1 MKFNQSKK
9 NEKTSKIEADEFEE
23 DIDEEPV
30 DEDDSEEEDEDK
42 EENKNS
48 KGKGQD
54 DFKKFIIKLALIVI
68 GGIALL
74 FIVLSIATAFT
85 KGTYSYEKIETI
97 MTNAAK
103 SYFADYPESLPQ
115 KETQIVEIEAST
127 LAQAGKMKDL
137 SEYTKKGVTCTGK
150 VSVSKADDEYVYTP
164 SLNCGDAYSDKT
176 IAAAVKEDS
185 KVVTS
190 GYGLY
195 NMNNSLVFRGETVN
209 NYVQIN
215 EDLWRIVKI
224 DSSNNAYL
232 IKEKYIGYSAAWDDR
247 YNSEAKYNIGIN
259 NYSTSRIKEYLGE
272 LYDTTKEDLVFLSD
286 TDKTK
291 LSSYEVCTGKR
302 TVDSA
307 INTNELECKSTVAG
321 QKLGLLTVSDY
332 INASIDP
339 NCTSPQSP
347 SCQNYNYLTVD
358 YRWWTATA
366 VANSTSTAFII
377 DEQGSVTA
385 AKCNAYNKVR
395 PVIKLSSRIMVS
407 SGNGTEKNPYIIK

>member
-1 MKFNQSKK
+1 MNLNFNQNKK
-9 NEKTSKIEADEFEE
+9 NGKVNKIEADELEE
-23 DIDEEPV
+23 EIEET
-30 DEDDSEEEDEDK
+30 SEEEDEDDN
-42 EENKNS
+42 EEESKSSKS
-48 KGKGQD
+48 KGED
-54 DFKKFIIKLALIVI
+54 DFKKFIIKLALIVV
-68 GGIALL
+68 GGIVLL
-74 FIVLSIATAFT
+74 FVVLGIASAFT
-85 KGTYSYEKIETI
+85 KGSYSYEKIETI

-103 SYFADYPESLPQ
+103 SYFADNPESLPK
-115 KETQIVEIEAST
+115 KENQIVEIEAST

-150 VSVSKADDEYVYTP
+150 VSVSKADEEYVYTP
-164 SLNCGDAYSDKT
+164 SLNCGDAYTDKA
-176 IAAAVKEDS
+176 IATAVKEDS
-185 KVVTS
+185 KVVAS

-195 NMNNSLVFRGETVN
+195 KMNNGLVFRGETVN

-224 DSSNNAYL
+224 DSSNNVYL
-232 IKEKYIGYSAAWDDR
+232 IKEKNIGYSASWDDR
-247 YNSEAKYNIGIN
+247 YNSEVEYNIGIN

-272 LYDTTKEDLVFLSD
+272 LYDTTKEDLVFLSE

-291 LSSYEVCTGKR
+291 ISSYEVCTGKR
-302 TVDSA
+302 TIDST

-366 VANSTSTAFII
+366 VANSTSTAFIV
-377 DEQGSVTA
+377 DEQGRVSE
-385 AKCNAYNKVR
+385 AKCNAYNKIR

-407 SGNGTEKNPYIIK
+407 SGKGTEKNPYIIK

>member
-1 MKFNQSKK
+1 MNLNFNQNKK
-9 NEKTSKIEADEFEE
+9 NGKVNKIEADELEE
-23 DIDEEPV
+23 EIEEIN
-30 DEDDSEEEDEDK
+30 EEEDEDDN
-42 EENKNS
+42 EEESKSSKS
-48 KGKGQD
+48 KGED
-54 DFKKFIIKLALIVI
+54 DFKKFIIKLALIVV
-68 GGIALL
+68 GGIVLL
-74 FIVLSIATAFT
+74 FVVLGIASAFT
-85 KGTYSYEKIETI
+85 KGSYSYEKIETI
-97 MTNAAK
+97 MINAAK
-103 SYFADYPESLPQ
+103 SYFADNPESLPK
-115 KETQIVEIEAST
+115 KENQIVEIEAST

-150 VSVSKADDEYVYTP
+150 VSVSKADEEYVYTP
-164 SLNCGDAYSDKT
+164 SLNCGDAYTDKA
-176 IAAAVKEDS
+176 IATAVKEDS

-195 NMNNSLVFRGETVN
+195 KMNNGLVFRGETVN

-224 DSSNNAYL
+224 DSSNNVYL
-232 IKEKYIGYSAAWDDR
+232 IKEKNIGYSASWDDR
-247 YNSEAKYNIGIN
+247 YNSEVEYNIGIN

-272 LYDTTKEDLVFLSD
+272 LYDTTKEDLVFLSE

-291 LSSYEVCTGKR
+291 ISSYEVCTGKR
-302 TVDSA
+302 TIDST

-366 VANSTSTAFII
+366 VANSTSTAFIV
-377 DEQGSVTA
+377 DEQGRVSE
-385 AKCNAYNKVR
+385 AKCNAYNKIR

-407 SGNGTEKNPYIIK
+407 SGKGTEKNPYIIK

>member
-1 MKFNQSKK
+1 MNLNFNQNKK
-9 NEKTSKIEADEFEE
+9 NGKVNKIEADELEE
-23 DIDEEPV
+23 EIEETN
-30 DEDDSEEEDEDK
+30 EEEDEDDN
-42 EENKNS
+42 EEESKSSKS
-48 KGKGQD
+48 KGED
-54 DFKKFIIKLALIVI
+54 DFKKFIIKLALIVV
-68 GGIALL
+68 GGIVLL
-74 FIVLSIATAFT
+74 FVVLGIASAFT
-85 KGTYSYEKIETI
+85 KGSYSYEKIETI

-103 SYFADYPESLPQ
+103 SYFADNPESLPK
-115 KETQIVEIEAST
+115 KENQIVEIEAST

-150 VSVSKADDEYVYTP
+150 VSVSKADEEYVYTP
-164 SLNCGDAYSDKT
+164 SLNCGDAYTDKA
-176 IAAAVKEDS
+176 IATAVKEDS

-195 NMNNSLVFRGETVN
+195 KMNNGLVFRGETVN

-224 DSSNNAYL
+224 DSSNNVYL
-232 IKEKYIGYSAAWDDR
+232 IKEKNIGYSASWDDR
-247 YNSEAKYNIGIN
+247 YNSEVKYNIGIN

-272 LYDTTKEDLVFLSD
+272 LYDTTKEDLVFLSE

-291 LSSYEVCTGKR
+291 ISSYEVCTGKR
-302 TVDSA
+302 TIDST

-366 VANSTSTAFII
+366 VANSTSTAFIV
-377 DEQGSVTA
+377 DEQGRVSE
-385 AKCNAYNKVR
+385 AKCNAYNKIR

-407 SGNGTEKNPYIIK
+407 SGKGTEKNPYIIK

>member
-1 MKFNQSKK
+1 MNLNFNQNKK
-9 NEKTSKIEADEFEE
+9 NGKVNKIEADELEE
-23 DIDEEPV
+23 EIEETN
-30 DEDDSEEEDEDK
+30 EEEDEDDN
-42 EENKNS
+42 EEESKSSKS
-48 KGKGQD
+48 KGED
-54 DFKKFIIKLALIVI
+54 DFKKFIIKLALIVV
-68 GGIALL
+68 GGIVLL
-74 FIVLSIATAFT
+74 FVVLGIASAFT
-85 KGTYSYEKIETI
+85 KGSYSYEKIETI

-103 SYFADYPESLPQ
+103 SYFADNPESLPK
-115 KETQIVEIEAST
+115 KENQIVEIEAST

-150 VSVSKADDEYVYTP
+150 VSVSKADEEYVYTP
-164 SLNCGDAYSDKT
+164 SLNCGDAYTDKA
-176 IAAAVKEDS
+176 IATAVKEDS

-195 NMNNSLVFRGETVN
+195 KMNNGLVFRGETVN

-224 DSSNNAYL
+224 DSSNNVYL
-232 IKEKYIGYSAAWDDR
+232 IKEKNIGYSASWDDR
-247 YNSEAKYNIGIN
+247 YNSEVKYKIGIN

-272 LYDTTKEDLVFLSD
+272 LYDTTKEDLVFLSE

-291 LSSYEVCTGKR
+291 ISSYEVCTGKR
-302 TVDSA
+302 TIDST

-366 VANSTSTAFII
+366 VANSTSTAFIV
-377 DEQGSVTA
+377 DEQGRVSE
-385 AKCNAYNKVR
+385 AKCNAYNKIR

-407 SGNGTEKNPYIIK
+407 SGKGTEKNPYIIK

>member
-1 MKFNQSKK
+1 MNLNFNQNKK
-9 NEKTSKIEADEFEE
+9 NGKVNKIEADELEE
-23 DIDEEPV
+23 EIEETN
-30 DEDDSEEEDEDK
+30 EEEDEDDN
-42 EENKNS
+42 EEESKSSKS
-48 KGKGQD
+48 KGED
-54 DFKKFIIKLALIVI
+54 DFKKFIIKLALIVV
-68 GGIALL
+68 GGIVLL
-74 FIVLSIATAFT
+74 FVVLGIASAFT
-85 KGTYSYEKIETI
+85 KGSYSYEKIETI

-103 SYFADYPESLPQ
+103 SYFADNPESLPK
-115 KETQIVEIEAST
+115 KENQIVEIEAST

-150 VSVSKADDEYVYTP
+150 VSVSKADEEYVYTP
-164 SLNCGDAYSDKT
+164 SLNCGDAYTDKA
-176 IAAAVKEDS
+176 IATAVKEDS
-185 KVVTS
+185 KVVAS

-195 NMNNSLVFRGETVN
+195 KMNNGLVFRGETVN

-224 DSSNNAYL
+224 DSSNNVYL
-232 IKEKYIGYSAAWDDR
+232 IKEKNIGYSASWDDR
-247 YNSEAKYNIGIN
+247 YNSEVEYNIGIN

-272 LYDTTKEDLVFLSD
+272 LYDTTKEDLVFLSE

-291 LSSYEVCTGKR
+291 ISSYEVCTGKR
-302 TVDSA
+302 TIDST

-366 VANSTSTAFII
+366 VANSTSTAFIV
-377 DEQGSVTA
+377 DEQGRVSE
-385 AKCNAYNKVR
+385 AKCNAYNKIR

-407 SGNGTEKNPYIIK
+407 SGKGTEKNPYIIK

>member
-1 MKFNQSKK
+1 MNLNFNQNKK
-9 NEKTSKIEADEFEE
+9 NGKVNKIEADELEE
-23 DIDEEPV
+23 EIEETN
-30 DEDDSEEEDEDK
+30 EEEDDN
-42 EENKNS
+42 EEESKSSKS
-48 KGKGQD
+48 KGED
-54 DFKKFIIKLALIVI
+54 DFKKFIIKLALIVV
-68 GGIALL
+68 GGIVLL
-74 FIVLSIATAFT
+74 FVVLGIASAFT
-85 KGTYSYEKIETI
+85 KGSYSYEKIETI

-103 SYFADYPESLPQ
+103 SYFADNPESLPK
-115 KETQIVEIEAST
+115 KENQIVEIEAST

-150 VSVSKADDEYVYTP
+150 VSVSKADEEYVYTP
-164 SLNCGDAYSDKT
+164 SLNCGDAYTDKA
-176 IAAAVKEDS
+176 IATAVKEDS
-185 KVVTS
+185 KVVAS

-195 NMNNSLVFRGETVN
+195 KMNNGLVFRGETVN

-224 DSSNNAYL
+224 DSSNNVYL
-232 IKEKYIGYSAAWDDR
+232 IKEKNIGYSASWDDR
-247 YNSEAKYNIGIN
+247 YNSEVEYNIGIN

-272 LYDTTKEDLVFLSD
+272 LYDTTKEDLVFLSE
-286 TDKTK
+286 TNKTK
-291 LSSYEVCTGKR
+291 ISSYEVCTGKR
-302 TVDSA
+302 TIDST

-366 VANSTSTAFII
+366 VANSTSTAFIV
-377 DEQGSVTA
+377 DEQGRVSE
-385 AKCNAYNKVR
+385 AKCNAYNKIR

-407 SGNGTEKNPYIIK
+407 SGKGTEKNPYIIK

>member
-1 MKFNQSKK
+1 MNLNFNQNKK
-9 NEKTSKIEADEFEE
+9 NGKVNKIEADELEE
-23 DIDEEPV
+23 EIEETN
-30 DEDDSEEEDEDK
+30 EEEDEDDN
-42 EENKNS
+42 EEESKSSKS
-48 KGKGQD
+48 KGED
-54 DFKKFIIKLALIVI
+54 DFKKFIIKLALIVV
-68 GGIALL
+68 GGIVLL
-74 FIVLSIATAFT
+74 FVVLGIASAFT
-85 KGTYSYEKIETI
+85 KGSYSYEKIETI

-103 SYFADYPESLPQ
+103 SYFADNPESLPK
-115 KETQIVEIEAST
+115 KENQIVEIEAST

-150 VSVSKADDEYVYTP
+150 VSVSKADEEYVYTP
-164 SLNCGDAYSDKT
+164 SLNCGDAYTDKK
-176 IAAAVKEDS
+176 IATAVKEDS

-195 NMNNSLVFRGETVN
+195 KMNNGLVFRGETVN

-224 DSSNNAYL
+224 DSSNNVYL
-232 IKEKYIGYSAAWDDR
+232 IKEKNIGYSASWDDR
-247 YNSEAKYNIGIN
+247 YNSEVKYNIGIN

-272 LYDTTKEDLVFLSD
+272 LYDTTKEDLVFLSE
-286 TDKTK
+286 TDKAK
-291 LSSYEVCTGKR
+291 ISSYEVCTGKR
-302 TVDSA
+302 TIDST

-366 VANSTSTAFII
+366 VANSTSTAFIV
-377 DEQGSVTA
+377 DEQGRVSE
-385 AKCNAYNKVR
+385 AKCNAYNKIR

-407 SGNGTEKNPYIIK
+407 SGKGTEKNPYIIK

>member
-1 MKFNQSKK
+1 MNLNFNQNKK
-9 NEKTSKIEADEFEE
+9 NGKVNKIEADELEE
-23 DIDEEPV
+23 EIEEIT
-30 DEDDSEEEDEDK
+30 EEEDEDDN
-42 EENKNS
+42 EEESKSSKS
-48 KGKGQD
+48 KGED
-54 DFKKFIIKLALIVI
+54 DFKKFIIKLALIVV
-68 GGIALL
+68 GGIVLL
-74 FIVLSIATAFT
+74 FVVLGIASAFT
-85 KGTYSYEKIETI
+85 KGSYSYEKIETI
-97 MTNAAK
+97 MINAAK
-103 SYFADYPESLPQ
+103 SYFADNPESLPK
-115 KETQIVEIEAST
+115 KENQIVEIEAST

-150 VSVSKADDEYVYTP
+150 VSVSKADEEYVYTP
-164 SLNCGDAYSDKT
+164 SLNCGDAYTDKA
-176 IAAAVKEDS
+176 IATAVKEDS

-195 NMNNSLVFRGETVN
+195 KMNNGLVFRGETVN

-224 DSSNNAYL
+224 DSSNNVYL
-232 IKEKYIGYSAAWDDR
+232 IKEKNIGYSASWDDR
-247 YNSEAKYNIGIN
+247 YNSEVEYNIGIN

-272 LYDTTKEDLVFLSD
+272 LYDTTKEDLVFLSE

-291 LSSYEVCTGKR
+291 ISSYEVCTGKR
-302 TVDSA
+302 TIDST

-366 VANSTSTAFII
+366 VANSTSTAFIV
-377 DEQGSVTA
+377 DEQGRVSE
-385 AKCNAYNKVR
+385 AKCNAYNKIR

-407 SGNGTEKNPYIIK
+407 SGKGTEKNPYIIK

>member
-1 MKFNQSKK
+1 MNLNFNQNKK
-9 NEKTSKIEADEFEE
+9 NGKVNKIEADELEEEVEETYEE
-23 DIDEEPV
+23 DDN
-30 DEDDSEEEDEDK
+30 DEDE
-42 EENKNS
+42 EENKSS
-48 KGKGQD
+48 KSKGQD
-54 DFKKFIIKLALIVI
+54 DFKKFILKLAFIVI
-68 GGIALL
+68 GGIVFL
-74 FIVLSIATAFT
+74 FIVLSIATTFT

-103 SYFADYPESLPQ
+103 SYFTDNPESLPK
-115 KETQIVEIEAST
+115 KENQIVEIEAST

-150 VSVSKADDEYVYTP
+150 VSVSKADEEYVYTP

-176 IAAAVKEDS
+176 IATAVKEDS

-247 YNSEAKYNIGIN
+247 YNSEVKYNIGIN

-366 VANSTSTAFII
+366 VANSTSTAFVV
-377 DEQGSVTA
+377 DAKGSISE
-385 AKCNAYNKVR
+385 AKCNAYNKIR
-395 PVIKLSSRIMVS
+395 PVIKLSNRIMVS

>member
-1 MKFNQSKK
+1 MNLNFNQNKK
-9 NEKTSKIEADEFEE
+9 NGKVNKIEADELEE
-23 DIDEEPV
+23 EIEET
-30 DEDDSEEEDEDK
+30 DEEEDDDED
-42 EENKNS
+42 EEESKSSKN
-48 KGKGQD
+48 KGQD
-54 DFKKFIIKLALIVI
+54 DFKKFIIKLALIVV
-68 GGIALL
+68 GGIVLL
-74 FIVLSIATAFT
+74 FIVLSIASAFT
-85 KGTYSYEKIETI
+85 KGSYSYEKIETI

-103 SYFADYPESLPQ
+103 SYFADNPESLPK
-115 KETQIVEIEAST
+115 KENQIVEIEAST

-150 VSVSKADDEYVYTP
+150 VSVSKADEEYVYTP
-164 SLNCGDAYSDKT
+164 SLNCGDAYSDKA
-176 IAAAVKEDS
+176 IATAVKEDS

-195 NMNNSLVFRGETVN
+195 NMNNGLVFRGETVN

-224 DSSNNAYL
+224 DSSNNTYL

-272 LYDTTKEDLVFLSD
+272 LYEETKEDLVFLSD
-286 TDKTK
+286 ADKTK

-302 TVDSA
+302 TLDSTN
-307 INTNELECKSTVAG
+307 NTNELECKSTVAG

-377 DEQGSVTA
+377 DEQGNVTA
-385 AKCNAYNKVR
+385 AKCNAYNKIR

>member
-1 MKFNQSKK
+1 MNLNFNQNKK
-9 NEKTSKIEADEFEE
+9 NGKVNKIEADELEE
-23 DIDEEPV
+23 EIEETN
-30 DEDDSEEEDEDK
+30 EEEDEDDN
-42 EENKNS
+42 EEESKSSKS
-48 KGKGQD
+48 KGED
-54 DFKKFIIKLALIVI
+54 DFKKFIIKLALIVV
-68 GGIALL
+68 GGIVLL
-74 FIVLSIATAFT
+74 FVVLGIASAFT
-85 KGTYSYEKIETI
+85 KGSYSYEKIETI
-97 MTNAAK
+97 MINAAK
-103 SYFADYPESLPQ
+103 SYFADNPESLPK
-115 KETQIVEIEAST
+115 KENQIVEIEAST

-150 VSVSKADDEYVYTP
+150 VSVSKADEEYVYTP
-164 SLNCGDAYSDKT
+164 SLNCGDAYTDKA
-176 IAAAVKEDS
+176 IATAVKEDS

-195 NMNNSLVFRGETVN
+195 KMNNGLVFRGETVN

-224 DSSNNAYL
+224 DSSNNVYL
-232 IKEKYIGYSAAWDDR
+232 IKEKNIGYSASWDDR
-247 YNSEAKYNIGIN
+247 YNSEVEYNIGIN

-272 LYDTTKEDLVFLSD
+272 LYDTTKEDLVFLSE

-291 LSSYEVCTGKR
+291 ISSYEVCTGKR
-302 TVDSA
+302 TIDST

-347 SCQNYNYLTVD
+347 ACQNYNYLAAD

-366 VANSTSTAFII
+366 VANSSSTVFIV
-377 DEQGSVTA
+377 DEQGSVTET
-385 AKCNAYNKVR
+385 KCNAYNRIR
-395 PVIKLSSRIMVS
+395 PVVKLSSRIMIS

>member
-1 MKFNQSKK
+1 MNLNFNQNKK
-9 NEKTSKIEADEFEE
+9 NGKVNKIEADELEE
-23 DIDEEPV
+23 EIEETN
-30 DEDDSEEEDEDK
+30 EEEDEDDN
-42 EENKNS
+42 EEESKSSKS
-48 KGKGQD
+48 KGED
-54 DFKKFIIKLALIVI
+54 DFKKFIIKLALIVV
-68 GGIALL
+68 GGIVLL
-74 FIVLSIATAFT
+74 FVVLGIASAFT
-85 KGTYSYEKIETI
+85 KGSYSYEKIETI

-103 SYFADYPESLPQ
+103 SYFADNPESLPK
-115 KETQIVEIEAST
+115 KENQIVEIEAST

-150 VSVSKADDEYVYTP
+150 VSVSKADEEYVYTP
-164 SLNCGDAYSDKT
+164 SLNCGDAYTDKA
-176 IAAAVKEDS
+176 IATAVKEDS
-185 KVVTS
+185 KVVAS

-195 NMNNSLVFRGETVN
+195 KMNNGLVFRGETVN

-224 DSSNNAYL
+224 DSSNNVYL
-232 IKEKYIGYSAAWDDR
+232 IKEKNIGYSASWDDR
-247 YNSEAKYNIGIN
+247 YNSEVKYNIGIN

-272 LYDTTKEDLVFLSD
+272 LYDTTKEDLVFLSE

-291 LSSYEVCTGKR
+291 ISSYEVCTGKR
-302 TVDSA
+302 TIDST

-366 VANSTSTAFII
+366 VANSTSTAFIV
-377 DEQGSVTA
+377 DEQGRVSE
-385 AKCNAYNKVR
+385 AKCNAYNKIR

-407 SGNGTEKNPYIIK
+407 SGKGTEKNPYIIK

>member
-1 MKFNQSKK
+1 MNLNFNQNKK
-9 NEKTSKIEADEFEE
+9 NGKVNKIEADELEEIEETYEE
-23 DIDEEPV
+23 DDNDEDEE
-30 DEDDSEEEDEDK
+30 E
-42 EENKNS
+42 S
-48 KGKGQD
+48 KSSKSKGQD
-54 DFKKFIIKLALIVI
+54 DFKKFIIKLALIVV
-68 GGIALL
+68 GGMVLL
-74 FIVLSIATAFT
+74 FIVLSIASSFT

-103 SYFADYPESLPQ
+103 SYFADNPESLPK

-150 VSVSKADDEYVYTP
+150 VSVSKADEEYVYTP

-224 DSSNNAYL
+224 DSSNNVYL

-247 YNSEAKYNIGIN
+247 YNNEVKYNIGIN

-272 LYDTTKEDLVFLSD
+272 LYDTTKEDLVFLSE

-332 INASIDP
+332 INASIDS

>member
-1 MKFNQSKK
+1 MNLNFNQNKK
-9 NEKTSKIEADEFEE
+9 NGKVNKIEADELEE
-23 DIDEEPV
+23 EIEETN
-30 DEDDSEEEDEDK
+30 EEEDEDDN
-42 EENKNS
+42 EEESKSSKS
-48 KGKGQD
+48 KGED
-54 DFKKFIIKLALIVI
+54 DFKKFIIKLALIVV
-68 GGIALL
+68 GGIVLL
-74 FIVLSIATAFT
+74 FVVLGIASAFT
-85 KGTYSYEKIETI
+85 KGSYSYEKIETI
-97 MTNAAK
+97 MINAAK
-103 SYFADYPESLPQ
+103 SYFADNPESLPK
-115 KETQIVEIEAST
+115 KENQIVEIEAST

-150 VSVSKADDEYVYTP
+150 VSVSKADEEYVYTP
-164 SLNCGDAYSDKT
+164 SLNCGDAYTDKA
-176 IAAAVKEDS
+176 IATAVKEDS

-195 NMNNSLVFRGETVN
+195 KMNNGLVFRGETVN

-224 DSSNNAYL
+224 DSSNNVYL
-232 IKEKYIGYSAAWDDR
+232 IKEKNIGYSASWDDR
-247 YNSEAKYNIGIN
+247 YNSEVEYNIGIN

-272 LYDTTKEDLVFLSD
+272 LYDTTKEDLVFLSE

-291 LSSYEVCTGKR
+291 ISSYEVCTGKR
-302 TVDSA
+302 TIDST

-366 VANSTSTAFII
+366 VANSTSTAFIV
-377 DEQGSVTA
+377 DEQGRVSE
-385 AKCNAYNKVR
+385 AKCNAYNKIR

-407 SGNGTEKNPYIIK
+407 SGKGTEKNPYIIK

>member
-1 MKFNQSKK
+1 
-9 NEKTSKIEADEFEE
+9 
-23 DIDEEPV
+23 
-30 DEDDSEEEDEDK
+30 
-42 EENKNS
+42 
-48 KGKGQD
+48 
-54 DFKKFIIKLALIVI
+54 
-68 GGIALL
+68 
-74 FIVLSIATAFT
+74 
-85 KGTYSYEKIETI
+85 

-103 SYFADYPESLPQ
+103 SYFADNPESLPK

-127 LAQAGKMKDL
+127 LALAGKMKDL

-150 VSVSKADDEYVYTP
+150 VSVSKSGEEYIYTP

-195 NMNNSLVFRGETVN
+195 KMNNGLVFRGEMVN
-209 NYVQIN
+209 NYVKIN
-215 EDLWRIVKI
+215 EELWRIVKI
-224 DSSNNAYL
+224 DSNNNAYL
-232 IKEKYIGYSAAWDDR
+232 IKEEYAGYSAAWDDR
-247 YNSEAKYNIGIN
+247 YNNEVKYNIGIN
-259 NYSTSRIKEYLGE
+259 NYSTSRIKEYLEE
-272 LYDTTKEDLVFLSD
+272 LYNETKEGLVFLSE

-291 LSSYEVCTGKR
+291 LSSFEVCTGKR
-302 TVDSA
+302 TLDSTN
-307 INTNELECKSTVAG
+307 NTNELECKSTVAG

-347 SCQNYNYLTVD
+347 ACQNYNYLAVD

-366 VANSTSTAFII
+366 VANSSSTVFIV
-377 DEQGSVTA
+377 DEQGSVTET
-385 AKCNAYNKVR
+385 KCNAYNRIR
-395 PVIKLSSRIMVS
+395 PVVKLSSRIMIS

>member
-1 MKFNQSKK
+1 MNLNFNQNKK
-9 NEKTSKIEADEFEE
+9 NGKVNKIEADELEE
-23 DIDEEPV
+23 IEET
-30 DEDDSEEEDEDK
+30 DEEEDDD
-42 EENKNS
+42 EEESKSSKN
-48 KGKGQD
+48 KGQD
-54 DFKKFIIKLALIVI
+54 DFKKFIIKLALIVV
-68 GGIALL
+68 GGMILL
-74 FIVLSIATAFT
+74 FIVLSIASAFT
-85 KGTYSYEKIETI
+85 KGSYSYEKIETI

-103 SYFADYPESLPQ
+103 SYFADNPESLPK
-115 KETQIVEIEAST
+115 KENQIVEIEAST

-150 VSVSKADDEYVYTP
+150 VSVSKADEEYVYTP
-164 SLNCGDAYSDKT
+164 SLNCGDAYSDKA
-176 IAAAVKEDS
+176 IATAVKEDS

-195 NMNNSLVFRGETVN
+195 KMNNGLVFRGETVN

-224 DSSNNAYL
+224 DSSNNVYL
-232 IKEKYIGYSAAWDDR
+232 IKEKNIGYSASWDDR
-247 YNSEAKYNIGIN
+247 YNSEVKYNIGIN

-272 LYDTTKEDLVFLSD
+272 LYDTTKEDLVFLSE

-291 LSSYEVCTGKR
+291 ISSYEVCTGKR
-302 TVDSA
+302 TIDST

-366 VANSTSTAFII
+366 VANSTSTAFIV
-377 DEQGSVTA
+377 DEQGSVSEV
-385 AKCNAYNKVR
+385 KCNAYNKVR

>member
-1 MKFNQSKK
+1 MNLNFNQNKK
-9 NEKTSKIEADEFEE
+9 NGKVNKIEADELEE
-23 DIDEEPV
+23 EIEETN
-30 DEDDSEEEDEDK
+30 EEEDDN
-42 EENKNS
+42 EEESKSSKS
-48 KGKGQD
+48 KGED
-54 DFKKFIIKLALIVI
+54 DFKKFIIKLALIVV
-68 GGIALL
+68 GGIVLL
-74 FIVLSIATAFT
+74 FVVLGIASAFT
-85 KGTYSYEKIETI
+85 KGSYSYEKIETI

-103 SYFADYPESLPQ
+103 SYFADNPESLPK
-115 KETQIVEIEAST
+115 KENQIVEIEAST

-150 VSVSKADDEYVYTP
+150 VSVSKADEEYVYTP
-164 SLNCGDAYSDKT
+164 SLNCGDAYTDKA
-176 IAAAVKEDS
+176 IATAVKEDS
-185 KVVTS
+185 KVVAS

-195 NMNNSLVFRGETVN
+195 KMNNGLVFRGETVN

-224 DSSNNAYL
+224 DSSNNVYL
-232 IKEKYIGYSAAWDDR
+232 IKEKNIGYSASWDDR
-247 YNSEAKYNIGIN
+247 YNSEVEYNIGIN

-272 LYDTTKEDLVFLSD
+272 LYDTTKEDLVFLSE

-291 LSSYEVCTGKR
+291 ISSYEVCTGKR
-302 TVDSA
+302 TIDST

-366 VANSTSTAFII
+366 VANSTSTAFIV
-377 DEQGSVTA
+377 DEQGRVSE
-385 AKCNAYNKVR
+385 AKCNAYNKIR

-407 SGNGTEKNPYIIK
+407 SGKGTEKNPYIIK

>member
-1 MKFNQSKK
+1 MNLNFNQNKK
-9 NEKTSKIEADEFEE
+9 NGKVNKIEADELEE
-23 DIDEEPV
+23 EIEETN
-30 DEDDSEEEDEDK
+30 EEEDEDDN
-42 EENKNS
+42 EEESKSSKS
-48 KGKGQD
+48 KGED
-54 DFKKFIIKLALIVI
+54 DFKKFIIKLALIVV
-68 GGIALL
+68 GGIVLL
-74 FIVLSIATAFT
+74 FIVLSIASAFT
-85 KGTYSYEKIETI
+85 KGSYSYEKIETI

-103 SYFADYPESLPQ
+103 SYFADNPESLPK
-115 KETQIVEIEAST
+115 KENQIVEIEAST

-150 VSVSKADDEYVYTP
+150 VSVSKADEEYVYTP
-164 SLNCGDAYSDKT
+164 SLNCGDAYTDKT
-176 IAAAVKEDS
+176 IATAVKEDS

-195 NMNNSLVFRGETVN
+195 KMNNGLVFRGETVN
-209 NYVQIN
+209 NYIQIN

-224 DSSNNAYL
+224 DSSNNVYL
-232 IKEKYIGYSAAWDDR
+232 IKEKYIGYSASWDDR
-247 YNSEAKYNIGIN
+247 YNSEVKYNIGIN

-272 LYDTTKEDLVFLSD
+272 LYDTTKEDLVFLSE

-291 LSSYEVCTGKR
+291 ISSYEVCTGKR
-302 TVDSA
+302 TIDST

-366 VANSTSTAFII
+366 VANSTSTAFVV
-377 DEQGSVTA
+377 DAKGSISE
-385 AKCNAYNKVR
+385 AKCNAYNKIR

-407 SGNGTEKNPYIIK
+407 SGKGTEKNPYIIK